1 MRCRLCTPGLLFV
14 CLVAIAVLAY
24 WEFLDYR
31 LRGVP
36 MEYYEQHVT
45 PDVGQAGDRLMT
57 SWTYQVHR
65 DCPRTIDLFV
75 ADVPVSRHR
84 GTTRGKSNGVRT
96 IYREITIPNVPPG
109 KYTIRSVSEFQCN
122 PLRSHVSAVE
132 LPFTVVAP

>member
-96 IYREITIPNVPPG
+96 IYREITIQMCRRGN
-109 KYTIRSVSEFQCN
+109 IRFAQCRN
-122 PLRSHVSAVE
+122 FSAIRCAAMCQRSSFR
-132 LPFTVVAP
+132 LPS